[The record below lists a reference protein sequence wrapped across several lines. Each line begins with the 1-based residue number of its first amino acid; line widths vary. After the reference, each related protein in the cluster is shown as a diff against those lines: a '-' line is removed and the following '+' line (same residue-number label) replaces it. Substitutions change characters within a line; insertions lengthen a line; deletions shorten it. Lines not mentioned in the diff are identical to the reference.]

1 MHVSLMGAGVW
12 PYAWHCHLIAVL
24 ELEKRHMM
32 EQDIT
37 GMSDTS
43 QPPDHLPDDIEEPG
57 SAELAAE
64 LVREQVSGPV
74 PLGPAIPGQGEDAVL
89 LVETVTTPDQL
100 EALSPED
107 TILGRIDLEE
117 GAPWYRSRWFY
128 LGAGL
133 VGGTALATGAVLL
146 IRNRRA
152 RRRTAFWRAQNALS
166 QWSNQLGGQT
176 DRLTSQVRR
185 LTRQKRKPTSQLGKL
200 SGQGQQQLSRL
211 ASSAQEATLSHMP
224 FQRQSSAS
232 KWLKQSRRQLT
243 NLSQQAGG
251 QLSSIGAAT
260 RATTAQAIGK
270 TQAGLVQVRQGV
282 ASGAA
287 RTGEGIKSGW
297 KFSRNFT
304 LGMTAG
310 AMWAALFTPQSGET
324 TRRRFAAILP
334 ARRPRKP

>member
-1 MHVSLMGAGVW
+1 
-12 PYAWHCHLIAVL
+12 
-24 ELEKRHMM
+24 MM

-37 GMSDTS
+37 GMSDVS
-43 QPPDHLPDDIEEPG
+43 QPPDNLPDDIEEPG

-64 LVREQVSGPV
+64 LIREQMTGPV
-74 PLGPAIPGQGEDAVL
+74 PLGPATPEQGEDVVL

-100 EALSPED
+100 ETLSPED
-107 TILGRIDLEE
+107 TVLGRIDLEE
-117 GAPWYRSRWFY
+117 GAPWYRSRWVY
-128 LGAGL
+128 LGGGL
-133 VGGTALATGAVLL
+133 IGSAALAAGAVLL
-146 IRNRRA
+146 IRKRRA
-152 RRRTAFWRAQNALS
+152 RRQTTLWRAQNALS

-176 DRLTSQVRR
+176 GRLAGQVRR
-185 LTRQKRKPTSQLGKL
+185 LTRQNRKPTSQIGKL

-211 ASSAQEATLSHMP
+211 ANSAQEATLSRMP

-251 QLSSIGAAT
+251 QLGSLGTAT

-270 TQAGLVQVRQGV
+270 TQAGLAQVRQGV

-287 RTGEGIKSGW
+287 RTGEGIKYGW

-310 AMWAALFTPQSGET
+310 AVWAALFTPQSGET